1 MAKKKEEKQKTG
13 AVATEVRTPRLVN
26 MYREKVVPEMM
37 KDFGWPNPNRV
48 PRLQKICLNM
58 GVGEGS
64 RNIKVLE
71 DAIVDLT
78 TIAGQKPLMTRARKS
93 IAGFKLR
100 EGMPVGCFVTLR
112 GKRMYDFLDKLISIA
127 LPRIRDFQGLNPN
140 SFDGHGNYTL
150 GITEQL
156 VFPEV
161 NYDDITA
168 IRGLDIT
175 LVTSAGND
183 EEALAL
189 LTKFGMPIR
198 KRS

>member
-1 MAKKKEEKQKTG
+1 
-13 AVATEVRTPRLVN
+13 
-26 MYREKVVPEMM
+26 MM
-37 KDFGWPNPNRV
+37 KEFNWSNPNRV
-48 PRLQKICLNM
+48 PRIEKICLNM

-71 DAIVDLT
+71 DAMEDLT

-112 GKRMYDFLDKLISIA
+112 GMRMYDFLDKLISLA
-127 LPRIRDFQGLNPN
+127 LPRIRDFQGLSPN

-161 NYDDITA
+161 KYDDITA
-168 IRGLDIT
+168 IRGLDVT
-175 LVTSAGND
+175 VVTSAKND

-198 KRS
+198 QRS

>member
-1 MAKKKEEKQKTG
+1 MAKKKEEKKETKS
-13 AVATEVRTPRLVN
+13 AAAEKRIPRLKTR
-26 MYREKVVPEMM
+26 YREQIVPEMM
-37 KDFGWPNPNRV
+37 KDFNWSNPHRV
-48 PRLQKICLNM
+48 PRLEKICLNM

-71 DAIVDLT
+71 EAIEDLT
-78 TIAGQKPLMTRARKS
+78 TIASQKPLMTRARKS

-112 GKRMYDFLDKLISIA
+112 GTRMFDFLDKLVSIA
-127 LPRIRDFQGLNPN
+127 LPRIRDFQGLNSN
-140 SFDGHGNYTL
+140 SFDGHGNFTL

-161 NYDDITA
+161 RYDDITA
-168 IRGLDIT
+168 IRGLDVT
-175 LVTSAGND
+175 LVTTAKND

-189 LTKFGMPIR
+189 LTKFGMPIGQ
-198 KRS
+198 RS